1 MSKIA
6 GAAVIAVVFHTSAV
20 SAQKKED
27 FRWNHAIEAGKV
39 IEIKGVNGGITAIAT
54 NGSEVRV
61 HALKT
66 SKKSNVSDVKI
77 EMRETPRG
85 YTLCALYPTPTRRM
99 RPMPGRPQRPNEC
112 TPGEH
117 WNSRTENNDVEV
129 EWTVEVPRGVIL
141 SANTVNGDVD
151 IQKLE
156 ADVFAHTVNGDV
168 TVTTTGLVRA
178 STVNGS
184 IDAAMG
190 RNTWTGELK
199 FATVNGGVSVTFPAA
214 GLDTQVRA
222 QTVNGDIETD
232 WPLTV
237 RGRFGSKDLNGTIGA
252 GGRMLNLSTVNGS
265 IEIRKR

>member
-1 MSKIA
+1 MSIIA
-6 GAAVIAVVFHTSAV
+6 GAAGIAVAFHATAA

-27 FRWNHAIEAGKV
+27 FRWNHVIEAGKV
-39 IEIKGVNGGITAIAT
+39 IEIKGVNGGISAVTT

-61 HALKT
+61 HAVKT
-66 SKKSNVSDVKI
+66 AKKSNVTDVKI
-77 EMRETPRG
+77 EMKETPRG
-85 YTLCALYPTPTRRM
+85 YTLCAVYPTPTRRM
-99 RPMPGRPQRPNEC
+99 RVGRPQRPNEC
-112 TPGEH
+112 TPGDQ
-117 WNSRTENNDVEV
+117 WNTSTDNNDVEV
-129 EWTVEVPRGVIL
+129 EWTVEVPRGVVL

-151 IQKLE
+151 IQKMQ

-168 TVTTTGLVRA
+168 SVTTTGLVRA

-184 IDAAMG
+184 IEAEMG
-190 RNTWTGELK
+190 RNTWNGELK
-199 FATVNGGVSVTFPAA
+199 FATVNGGVSITFPAA

-222 QTVNGDIETD
+222 QTVNGDIEID

-237 RGRFGSKDLNGTIGA
+237 RGRFGSKDLNGTIGN